1 MRQFN
6 YKLKNV
12 NQRQAM
18 FDYITEVD
26 NAIRRNYVG
35 EISEEELRTALAKG
49 YLNGIGD
56 PYAEYLTAAEYRTE
70 TERLAGSCTGLGL
83 EIAEQADD
91 SLIITAVHKKI
102 RRRIRPGCRR
112 GRHYRAGRQ

>member
-35 EISEEELRTALAKG
+35 EISEEELRTALAKD
-49 YLNGIGD
+49 I
-56 PYAEYLTAAEYRTE
+56 
-70 TERLAGSCTGLGL
+70 
-83 EIAEQADD
+83 
-91 SLIITAVHKKI
+91 
-102 RRRIRPGCRR
+102 
-112 GRHYRAGRQ
+112 